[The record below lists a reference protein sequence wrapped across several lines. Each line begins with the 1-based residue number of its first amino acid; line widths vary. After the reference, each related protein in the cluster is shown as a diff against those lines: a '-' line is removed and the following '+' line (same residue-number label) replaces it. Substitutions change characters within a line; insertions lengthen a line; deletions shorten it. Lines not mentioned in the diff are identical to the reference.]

1 MRHVSIL
8 KQALLTCLLAVM
20 VMHVNAQEIPDSLYK
35 VNDSLSGPGGPQNVN
50 KSFDLP
56 GLSFYVDY
64 NYKNGRPGGL
74 VGSRDAYFH
83 GKITVTPHMRA
94 DTANHI
100 LNVALEVKGEIL
112 EKRDGGESFG
122 MIYELAEQDV
132 TAAQL
137 HIVRI
142 KVYLGDRDTTIQW
155 KDCLGGDINIPQG
168 ITKLKGLEVVYEG
181 HEVMVR
187 KTLFFGDATVNS
199 SSKSGGIPWKWIL
212 PPLLIILGILA
223 WLKLKKK

>member
-1 MRHVSIL
+1 MQLVSIL
-8 KQALLTCLLAVM
+8 NKAILTGLLAVM
-20 VMHVNAQEIPDSLYK
+20 INRVNAQEIPDSLYK
-35 VNDSLSGPGGPQNVN
+35 VNDSLSGPGSPQNVN
-50 KSFDLP
+50 TNFSFP

-74 VGSRDAYFH
+74 VGSPDAYFH
-83 GKITVTPHMRA
+83 GKITITPRMRA

-112 EKRDGGESFG
+112 EKKDGGENFG
-122 MIYELAEQDV
+122 MNYELAEQDV

-155 KDCLGGDINIPQG
+155 KDCLGGDIDIPQG

-187 KTLFFGDATVNS
+187 KTLFFGDATSTLSVQNS
-199 SSKSGGIPWKWIL
+199 SIPWKWIL
-212 PPLLIILGILA
+212 PALLVILA
-223 WLKLKKK
+223 VLAWIKLKKK